1 MMAQE
6 RDLGEII
13 MPQVADLESTGI
25 DPLSSVEA
33 NVRRRRLGRADG
45 LGHLGSFAQ
54 PWFGIGILNTV
65 CNWYVHL

>member
-6 RDLGEII
+6 QDLGEAITL
-13 MPQVADLESTGI
+13 QVVDLESTGI

-54 PWFGIGILNTV
+54 P
-65 CNWYVHL
+65 